1 MWFYIYL
8 IKFTAFKE
16 FESDLTRVSVD
27 KDIKVLLTYFQRR
40 LALNKIQSKT
50 NLQNTNNIINLVSYL
65 SVL

>member
-27 KDIKVLLTYFQRR
+27 KDIKVLLTYFQ
-40 LALNKIQSKT
+40 KKT
-50 NLQNTNNIINLVSYL
+50 SFE
-65 SVL
+65 